1 MGVEVLPLLPDD
13 KGNMNRTSKA
23 IIWSI
28 IFVVMLLAADQFMLR
43 VEFSQSQMQVA
54 KSFYL
59 DFRQRLIALGGG
71 DAPDSVE
78 SVIEST
84 RPDTTPDIFKR
95 RNEDESPRY
104 LYLAED
110 GTIQFADS
118 IEEIPVALRD
128 GAERLSD

>member
-1 MGVEVLPLLPDD
+1 
-13 KGNMNRTSKA
+13 MNRTSKA

-28 IFVVMLLAADQFMLR
+28 IFVVLLLAADQFMLR
-43 VEFSQSQMQVA
+43 VEFSQPQMQVG

-71 DAPDSVE
+71 AGSDSVE
-78 SVIEST
+78 SLIESNES
-84 RPDTTPDIFKR
+84 DTTPTVVLR
-95 RNEDESPRY
+95 RNEGESPRY
-104 LYLAED
+104 LYLAPD

-118 IEEIPVALRD
+118 IEDIPAELRD